1 MPPLSDRPLPPR
13 ARPLL
18 ALLAVPM
25 LLAGCQETP
34 TNAWL
39 ELPSGAVRWQVT
51 PARDSAFRRAAG
63 VLPGPT
69 TLLERRGFVVRD
81 SAHWVAVWDSIWTLS
96 VSPRRLPLVDFE
108 TEMVIVAA
116 AGQAPPGFR
125 ISIEGV
131 YLSPEGL
138 WVRVLDGYSE
148 ARCILDPGPV
158 PDTRQP
164 YPVALAL
171 VPARPEEPRY
181 LVRGGALSC
190 FR

>member
-1 MPPLSDRPLPPR
+1 MPPLSDRRPIPR
-13 ARPLL
+13 GRPLL
-18 ALLAVPM
+18 ALLAVVP
-25 LLAGCQETP
+25 LIAGCRDLP

-39 ELPSGAVRWQVT
+39 ELPSGAVPWEVT
-51 PARDSAFRRAAG
+51 ASRDSAFRRAAG
-63 VLPGPT
+63 FLPGPT
-69 TLLERRGFVVRD
+69 QLLERRGFVVRD
-81 SAHWVAVWDSIWTLS
+81 SAQWVAVWDSIWALS
-96 VSPRRLPLVDFE
+96 VSPRRLPPVDFR

-131 YLSPEGL
+131 YSSPEGL
-138 WVRVLDGYSE
+138 WVRVLDGYAE

-171 VPARPEEPRY
+171 VPARPDEPRY